1 MPQILFLTLVA
12 AVGVA
17 GYRIW
22 SNLLGNAETSRRKGT
37 SRVRRAAEPVRD
49 LGSLEWDEGAGVY
62 RPRAKR
68 KG

>member
-22 SNLLGNAETSRRKGT
+22 SSLLGNAETSRRKNT

>member
-1 MPQILFLTLVA
+1 MPQVLFLTLVA
-12 AVGVA
+12 AAGIA

-22 SNLLGNAETSRRKGT
+22 SSLLGHAEASRRKSTG
-37 SRVRRAAEPVRD
+37 RVRRAAAPVRD

-62 RPRAKR
+62 RPRAKG